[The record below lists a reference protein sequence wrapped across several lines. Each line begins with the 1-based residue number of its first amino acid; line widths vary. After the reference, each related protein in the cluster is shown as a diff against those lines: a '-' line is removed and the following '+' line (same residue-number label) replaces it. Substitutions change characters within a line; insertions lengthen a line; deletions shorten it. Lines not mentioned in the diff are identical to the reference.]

1 MLQVT
6 FPIHLKTHLHE
17 QHFTASQHSKCSLSA
32 WPVAGEVAIDLTA
45 YLEGIGTQ
53 Q

>member
-17 QHFTASQHSKCSLSA
+17 QHLTASEQINAVSQPPL
-32 WPVAGEVAIDLTA
+32 W
-45 YLEGIGTQ
+45 LEGLLLISQ
-53 Q
+53 PI